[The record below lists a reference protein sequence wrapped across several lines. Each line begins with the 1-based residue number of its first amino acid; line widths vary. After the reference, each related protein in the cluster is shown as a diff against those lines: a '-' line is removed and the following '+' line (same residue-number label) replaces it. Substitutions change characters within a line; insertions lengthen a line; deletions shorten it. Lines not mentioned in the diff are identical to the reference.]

1 MDSQVFARVEKKYL
15 ITEQQKAKLLKTIK
29 KHMKKDSYF
38 RSEVYNLYFD
48 TDNYDLIVQS
58 IDRPEFKEKLRAR
71 SYAGYDR
78 VFLEIKTKL
87 KGHDANVGH
96 KRRVM
101 ITRKD
106 FSKLLKGRATLTE
119 LVKSTATSTN
129 NTQIAQEI
137 DYLIAHFGLKPKILI
152 FYNRESYQGENKL
165 RITFDENM
173 HFRDTNFNFIKGK
186 RDKIYFKGI
195 KNTIM
200 EIKAHGALPLWLV
213 EIMSA
218 EHIYPQQ
225 FSKIGKVYINLA
237 NKKGKNV

>member
-1 MDSQVFARVEKKYL
+1 MHEQIFDRVEKKYL
-15 ITEQQKAKLLKTIK
+15 ITKRQKARLLKTIK

-71 SYAGYDR
+71 SYGGYDR
-78 VFLEIKTKL
+78 VFLEVKTKL
-87 KGHDANVGH
+87 RGRDVNVGH

-106 FSKLLKGRATLTE
+106 FSKLINRHITLTE
-119 LVKSTATSTN
+119 LVKN
-129 NTQIAQEI
+129 NSDNSNDIQIAQEI
-137 DYLIAHFGLKPKILI
+137 DYLIAHFSLRPKILV
-152 FYNRESYQGENKL
+152 YYDRESYKGEDNL

-173 HFRDTNFNFIKGK
+173 HFRDTNLSFIKEK
-186 RDKIYFKGI
+186 HDKIYFKDT

-200 EIKAHGALPLWLV
+200 EVKAHGVLPLWLV
-213 EIMSA
+213 DILSA

-225 FSKIGKVYINLA
+225 FSKIGKVYEKLVK
-237 NKKGKNV
+237 KKGKNV